1 MTHYFVYDDMD
12 DQPFLLRRRQPD
24 DQDEIF
30 DHDVWRP
37 TLLIWKFSVGLTN
50 LVRPIAKDEALG
62 RFARAFDV
70 E

>member
-12 DQPFLLRRRQPD
+12 DPPSLLRRRQPD
-24 DQDEIF
+24 DYDEIF

-37 TLLIWKFSVGLTN
+37 TLLIWKFSVGLTPF
-50 LVRPIAKDEALG
+50 VRPIAKDEALG
-62 RFARAFDV
+62 RFAHALDV